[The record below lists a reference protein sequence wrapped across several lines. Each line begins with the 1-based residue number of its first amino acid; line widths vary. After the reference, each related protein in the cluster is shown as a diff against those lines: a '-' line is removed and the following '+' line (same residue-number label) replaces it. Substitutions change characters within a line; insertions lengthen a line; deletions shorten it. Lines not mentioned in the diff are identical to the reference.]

1 MSAKIS
7 ARVRAQA
14 ITLLRC
20 AADAT
25 WLVSCNALEL
35 DISCP
40 PRVLAWDAFIAACSA
55 IPWVDDPDLEAAAL
69 LEDGW
74 CPGDPV
80 EVRR

>member
-14 ITLLRC
+14 IELLRC

-25 WLVSCNALEL
+25 WFVACEALDL
-35 DISCP
+35 DVDCP
-40 PRVLAWDAFIAACSA
+40 PRVLALDAFLAASA
-55 IPWVDDPDLEAAAL
+55 AVQWVNDPFLEAAAL